1 MAQYSMYS
9 VQTTRSGYRLA
20 SSAFVLLLQDE
31 MAHLRYPVHNNPDIL
46 LPSRIGVVYSL
57 YCILSNTS
65 YSVHSG
71 DQVQK
76 STAGC
81 PFHFET
87 IVEEL
92 GDWCSNIFLALS
104 LGNTAFA

>member
-9 VQTTRSGYRLA
+9 VLQLGPDTGWLVLHS
-20 SSAFVLLLQDE
+20 VLLLQDE